1 MGLQEIKEDVEKL
14 KGKMLKEEGLKE
26 KKFRYPFGKKVGKS
40 QRKKNYVTVIIMQ
53 ENGNLDFK
61 KYQIKDQ
68 TIIHDLIPRI
78 AGAGY
83 VLHDKKGNPVIILPA
98 WSVEPLNPSEHYKTS
113 FVTGTNTN
121 GYKLLMN
128 AMESEKVL
136 GKKKMGKVLPW
147 IIGIGLAA
155 IIIYAIISG
164 GKGK

>member
-14 KGKMLKEEGLKE
+14 KDKMLKDEGVKE
-26 KKFRYPFGKKVGKS
+26 KKFNYPFGKKVGKS
-40 QRKKNYVTVIIMQ
+40 QRKKNYVTVIIIN
-53 ENGNLDFK
+53 ENSSLDFK

-68 TIIHDLIPRI
+68 TIMHDLIPRI

-83 VLHDKKGNPVIILPA
+83 VLHDKKGNPVIILPS
-98 WSVEPLNPSEHYKTS
+98 WSVEPLNPSEHYKNS
-113 FVTGTNTN
+113 FLNGTNTN

-136 GKKKMGKVLPW
+136 GKKKMSGILPW

-155 IIIYAIISG
+155 IIIYAIVSG